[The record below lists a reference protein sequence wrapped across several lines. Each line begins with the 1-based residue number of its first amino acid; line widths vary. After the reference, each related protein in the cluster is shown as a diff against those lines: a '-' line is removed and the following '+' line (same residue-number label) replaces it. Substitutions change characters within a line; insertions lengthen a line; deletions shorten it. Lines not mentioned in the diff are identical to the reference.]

1 MKWTAVTAKQSTS
14 VNLNGE
20 SQSHF
25 NEQSGRNE
33 LSRVLAKGDGCAPI
47 KSSNHFLMCSLCF
60 SYSTKPMSTKLSKV
74 DVQGE
79 GLPDTKSYYHFIVRS
94 YGKVKIQIKIHMFI
108 LQDAMT
114 TTLCWTET

>member
-1 MKWTAVTAKQSTS
+1 
-14 VNLNGE
+14 
-20 SQSHF
+20 
-25 NEQSGRNE
+25 
-33 LSRVLAKGDGCAPI
+33 
-47 KSSNHFLMCSLCF
+47 
-60 SYSTKPMSTKLSKV
+60 MSTKLSKV